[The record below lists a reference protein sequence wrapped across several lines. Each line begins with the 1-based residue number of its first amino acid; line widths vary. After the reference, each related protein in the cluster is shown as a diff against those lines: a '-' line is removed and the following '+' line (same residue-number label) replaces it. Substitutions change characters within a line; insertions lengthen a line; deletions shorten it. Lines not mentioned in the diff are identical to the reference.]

1 MIIDVKLHTR
11 QMTYEEAVN
20 LLVDCAKLQ
29 KVHAEK
35 EVTRYTFS
43 PTQPMSY
50 LVGKRQIIELKNDY
64 QKNTRDQFDLK
75 TFHDKLL
82 SFGSIPVCLIRR
94 EFGL

>member
-1 MIIDVKLHTR
+1 
-11 QMTYEEAVN
+11 MTYEEAVN

-50 LVGKRQIIELKNDY
+50 LVGKRQIIELKEDY
-64 QKNTRDQFDLK
+64 QKNTGEQFDLK
-75 TFHDKLL
+75 KFHDRLL